1 LDQTVLTKIQTAEHV
16 FTIPSEAAT
25 VKAARGGYLTGT
37 TESRKQ

>member
-25 VKAARGGYLTGT
+25 AKAARGGYLTGT